1 MATKRKMRRFE
12 VGGYTNETEDSEALA
27 DENYG
32 DGTTREQ
39 RLAMVRSPRAKQ
51 SSDLTEDDT
60 SDYGPRYGRGAAGS
74 SETATAPAAKK
85 APVVTKE
92 ELAKSGLSLRDYM
105 NKQQGLTRR
114 GESVKAAPTGGS
126 GRGGQGGPTAEQ
138 NASRYK
144 SDTAGAGRGGQGGPT
159 ADELESYARAKK
171 KPDIK
176 GLMPS
181 GEDIQKGLEIA
192 AGGPGIKAVASAA
205 KNLANRA
212 PAAAEK
218 LREYIQ
224 PVLSGPTKRLAG
236 PGAKEAVTDVAPKAL
251 SGPTRALPAPAKAAP
266 AKETSAARSARRDA
280 EGYSPDEALKA
291 LKKTNKK
298 PKKSLDESDTSGGA
312 IGYKKG
318 GNVKGWG
325 IARGA
330 RKAKIV

>member
-27 DENYG
+27 DEDYG

-39 RLAMVRSPRAKQ
+39 RLAMVRSPRAKP

-74 SETATAPAAKK
+74 SETTTAPAAKK
-85 APVVTKE
+85 APIVTKE

-144 SDTAGAGRGGQGGPT
+144 SETAGAGRGGQGGPT
-159 ADELESYARAKK
+159 ADELESYAQAKK

-224 PVLSGPTKRLAG
+224 PTLAAPTKRLAG

-251 SGPTRALPAPAKAAP
+251 PGPTRALPAPAKAAP